1 MLFLLGKE
9 MGHST
14 PLNMSNCLLLG
25 PGDESTIWP
34 TVHCQLEI

>member
-14 PLNMSNCLLLG
+14 PLNMSNCLLLE
-25 PGDESTIWP
+25 DERTIWP
-34 TVHCQLEI
+34 TGHCQLEI